1 MAVSAL
7 DPGSV
12 HSSSV
17 SLGSLLGS
25 LLTVAQPV
33 NERRDVEPRLGL
45 APELLIG
52 RQILPMAG
60 KSSPGFSLGLPPGSQ
75 GFGRQFG
82 RVAALRTGHRVPVEI
97 PGAKSKVGAEA
108 WQHLHTLS
116 AYVVVLLRDPVRREP
131 ASPLWW
137 PHIACGAR
145 CNSGHCVGIETA

>member
-1 MAVSAL
+1 MEREVIQH
-7 DPGSV
+7 PQWRV
-12 HSSSV
+12 EQ
-17 SLGSLLGS
+17 
-25 LLTVAQPV
+25 TEAQPV
-33 NERRDVEPRLGL
+33 NERWDVEPRLGL

-52 RQILPMAG
+52 WQILPMAG
-60 KSSPGFSLGLPPGSQ
+60 KSCVCRVPPLPPPRFSLGLPPVSQ